1 MSSITILE
9 HLPSITI
16 RTVLVFRYSKDAVV
30 LDLAQGV
37 PAA

>member
-1 MSSITILE
+1 MPLI
-9 HLPSITI
+9 ITI
-16 RTVLVFRYSKDAVV
+16 RTSFVYRYDSKDAVV

>member
-1 MSSITILE
+1 MPLI
-9 HLPSITI
+9 ITI
-16 RTVLVFRYSKDAVV
+16 RMSFVYRYDSKDAVV